1 MLTTVKQC
9 VTARRRSIFDA
20 KMNRTQLRGFVIVIA
35 TALVGLIGIQIY
47 WINNAFVLEGDRID
61 RAATEALN
69 EVVELLERH
78 ETLTKIRTHQQAK
91 YLFLEQEGEQPTAF
105 PPDDSLVQYVV
116 KKNIERVGDKIELK
130 VEQESGDRKE
140 EKQFTHSVGDLP
152 YSSDFEQD
160 LELRL
165 MTADSIE
172 LELQPDGDPF
182 AKDLSQIRERVEYKK
197 AFLGDIVKSLIE
209 VDLDQPIDER
219 IDPRILDSLMQ
230 ITLKKHGLELTYQ
243 LGVFDQ
249 AGKMVLG
256 SEEHVNQLRASV
268 SSAKL
273 FPNDIIQLPYYV
285 RIYFP
290 NEYGYI
296 FQSVWILLL
305 VSGLL
310 LVALVWT
317 SYSSVR
323 TIFDQK
329 KSSEIKNDFINNMTH
344 ELKTPISTISL
355 ACEALT
361 DPELGKMESIKN
373 RYLGIINTENKR
385 LGLLVEEVL
394 QSAVLDKGD
403 FKLKREDLEVNSLL
417 QDVIDKFQ
425 IQLKE
430 KKGEVRFEACEDSLW
445 VLADKNHLTNVIY
458 NLLDNAAKYSSSEPK
473 IDLKTEVVDEALLIS
488 VRDHGIG
495 ISAENLKKIFDR
507 LYRVPTGNV
516 HNVKG
521 FGLGLSYVKIITE
534 RHGGRV
540 FVESELGAGSTF
552 YIELPLKQF
561 EHGQSNKA
569 A

>member
-1 MLTTVKQC
+1 
-9 VTARRRSIFDA
+9 
-20 KMNRTQLRGFVIVIA
+20 MNRTQLRGFVIVIA
-35 TALVGLIGIQIY
+35 IALVGLIGIQIY
-47 WINNAFVLEGDRID
+47 WINNAFELEGDRID
-61 RAATEALN
+61 RAATQALN

-78 ETLTKIRTHQQAK
+78 ETLTKIRSHQQAK
-91 YLFLEQEGEQPTAF
+91 YLFFEEEGKEPTAF

-116 KKNIERVGDKIELK
+116 KKNIQRVGDKIELK
-130 VEQESGDRKE
+130 VEKEAGDQKE

-165 MTADSIE
+165 MTADSID
-172 LELQPDGDPF
+172 LELHHDNDPL
-182 AKDLSQIRERVEYKK
+182 AEDLTHIRERVENKK

-209 VDLDQPIDER
+209 VNLDQPIDER

-230 ITLKKHGLELTYQ
+230 IALKKHGLELTYL

-249 AGKMVLG
+249 GGKMVLG
-256 SEEHVNQLRASV
+256 SEDHEDQLRVSV
-268 SSAKL
+268 SNAKL
-273 FPNDIIQLPYYV
+273 FPNDVIQLPYYL

-296 FQSVWILLL
+296 FQSIWMMLL
-305 VSGLL
+305 VSVILMIVL
-310 LVALVWT
+310 IWT
-317 SYSSVR
+317 SYSSVK
-323 TIFDQK
+323 TIFTQK
-329 KSSEIKNDFINNMTH
+329 KSSQIKNDFINNMTH

-355 ACEALT
+355 ACEALS
-361 DPELGKMESIKN
+361 DPEVGQMESVKN

-417 QDVIDKFQ
+417 QDVLDKFQ
-425 IQLKE
+425 IQVRE
-430 KKGEVRFEACEDSLW
+430 KKGEVTFRASEDSLW
-445 VLADKNHLTNVIY
+445 VVADKNHLTNVIY
-458 NLLDNAAKYSSSEPK
+458 NLLDNAAKYSRTKPR
-473 IDLKTEVVDEALLIS
+473 IDLRTEIIEDSLRVS
-488 VRDHGIG
+488 VRDYGIG

-540 FVESELGAGSTF
+540 YVESELGKGSTF
-552 YIELPLKQF
+552 FIELPLKQF